1 MAQDIKVNLNTDDM
15 AKAGVNFGHTVS
27 KLHPKMKD
35 YMAGIK
41 NNVHMIDLEKTA

>member
-27 KLHPKMKD
+27 KLHPKF
-35 YMAGIK
+35 K
-41 NNVHMIDLEKTA
+41 NYIVEINFFYFP